1 MALKGGMEDGETTH
15 RSNFVWIC
23 GVGVIVA
30 GILYF
35 VSFDSFMKDV
45 ERRLDEVKKKRR

>member
-1 MALKGGMEDGETTH
+1 MEKQLIVQIL
-15 RSNFVWIC
+15 VWIC

-35 VSFDSFMKDV
+35 VSFDSFKAIV
-45 ERRLDEVKKKRR
+45 TYFHLI

>member
-1 MALKGGMEDGETTH
+1 MEKQLIVQIL
-15 RSNFVWIC
+15 VWIC